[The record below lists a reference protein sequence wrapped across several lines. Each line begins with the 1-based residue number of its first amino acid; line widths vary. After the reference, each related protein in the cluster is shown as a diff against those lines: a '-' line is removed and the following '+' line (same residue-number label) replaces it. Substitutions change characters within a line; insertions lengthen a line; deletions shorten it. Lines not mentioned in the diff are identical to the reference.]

1 MTRPLYIYFISQN
14 RSHSAGP
21 VIAII
26 SNHTVLP
33 VRGRSLHG
41 IVHPSHSDVPIR
53 SRSVRGSPYK
63 HTCLDRRT

>member
-41 IVHPSHSDVPIR
+41 IVDILHIVMSQYEAGLSEDLLTNIHV
-53 SRSVRGSPYK
+53 
-63 HTCLDRRT
+63 